1 MRTIAWVTDS
11 TAMIDPVFASENN
24 IYIVPLCLIAGDEVY
39 RENIDIT
46 AEQFYEKMRVHDRVG
61 SSQPPIGEFIEL
73 YEQIKDK
80 YDDII
85 VIHCSSELSG
95 TYNSSL
101 QAAEIAEVSVI
112 GIDSKVGA
120 FPLREMV
127 MQGIEMQRQGKTA
140 LEIKELIDG
149 IIQEMSF
156 YMIPASLSQ
165 LHRSGRV
172 SGTQLMISQLLS
184 IHLLLRFEEGKVI
197 VEDKIRTMKKAK
209 LRLLDILKKDV
220 EHIRDVCIMHANNME
235 GAFKLKEEIAHMAP
249 RLQIEIASFIPVAG
263 IHAGEGTLA
272 LAWIKNNWSAIN
284 RSALSATAHTTA

>member
-11 TAMIDPVFASENN
+11 TAMIDPVFASEND

-101 QAAEIAEVSVI
+101 QAAEMAEVSVI

-127 MQGIEMQRQGKTA
+127 MQGIEMHRQGMTA
-140 LEIKELIDG
+140 MEIKEQIDG
-149 IIQEMSF
+149 MIQGMSF

>member
-11 TAMIDPVFASENN
+11 TAMIDPVFASENH

-46 AEQFYEKMRVHDRVG
+46 AEQFYEKMRIHDRVG

-73 YEQIKDK
+73 YEQLKDQ

-85 VIHCSSELSG
+85 AIHCSSELSG

-101 QAAEIAEVSVI
+101 QAAEMAEVRVI

-127 MQGIEMQRQGKTA
+127 MQGIEMQQQGMTA
-140 LEIKELIDG
+140 VEIKEQIDG
-149 IIQEMSF
+149 MIQEMSF

-220 EHIRDVCIMHANNME
+220 EHIRDVCIMHANNLE
-235 GAFKLKEEIAHMAP
+235 GAFKLKEEIAHLAP

-272 LAWIKNNWSAIN
+272 LAWIKNNWSAIQRN
-284 RSALSATAHTTA
+284 TLSAAAHTTA